1 MEWMRTEWAVSEI
14 LWMHLMLF
22 PPAIERALV
31 SQQCTLHIRQQLQFS
46 LWSWG
51 ILGFVWLELSNL
63 WIGPLFHPFY
73 HIAINGQKKN
83 LETST
88 SLHSKSRIIQLIVT
102 KWMGFRTNRKNVSH
116 FHTGFGFSNHSAM
129 YLLLSLFHQ
138 YVQQVQS
145 FWHFC
150 MEKLTRRA
158 QQQKQHTYKKKTRK
172 KYVLCGEGKKRDLN
186 SQWMLQALSHCCCSP
201 IDSFHSHLILFGIMI
216 RRLWVFVQVSHLM
229 HWNFACLERIVWL
242 LTHLNYIGIFRF
254 SYAQFG
260 HQHHDDDDDR

>member
-22 PPAIERALV
+22 PPAIEEALV

-158 QQQKQHTYKKKTRK
+158 QQQKQLTYKKKTRK
-172 KYVLCGEGKKRDLN
+172 KYVLCCEGKNETWIRN
-186 SQWMLQALSHCCCSP
+186 ECYR
-201 IDSFHSHLILFGIMI
+201 HSAT
-216 RRLWVFVQVSHLM
+216 VV
-229 HWNFACLERIVWL
+229 A
-242 LTHLNYIGIFRF
+242 
-254 SYAQFG
+254 AQ
-260 HQHHDDDDDR
+260 

>member
-1 MEWMRTEWAVSEI
+1 MKRQLHWNAWTFDLYQRSYIALKMEWMRTEWAVSEI

-102 KWMGFRTNRKNVSH
+102 KWMGFRTNRKTWV
-116 FHTGFGFSNHSAM
+116 T
-129 YLLLSLFHQ
+129 
-138 YVQQVQS
+138 
-145 FWHFC
+145 
-150 MEKLTRRA
+150 
-158 QQQKQHTYKKKTRK
+158 
-172 KYVLCGEGKKRDLN
+172 
-186 SQWMLQALSHCCCSP
+186 
-201 IDSFHSHLILFGIMI
+201 LILALDSLTIQLCISFYPSSISMYNKFK
-216 RRLWVFVQVSHLM
+216 VFDISA
-229 HWNFACLERIVWL
+229 WK
-242 LTHLNYIGIFRF
+242 
-254 SYAQFG
+254 S
-260 HQHHDDDDDR
+260 